1 MFTILFI
8 TCMQRVPPLQVV
20 IYHVTPSGF
29 LYLMILLII
38 GVGRELPR
46 YETQYIF
53 LQFMSRFI
61 TDVWRE
67 YLHYEGL
74 DVTLQL
80 VIPSGDV
87 SPTEASSLVDNN
99 VTSCMNTD
107 SCPNNGEV
115 SLQNTSAFQMFRIFF
130 YFVLL

>member
-1 MFTILFI
+1 MLA
-8 TCMQRVPPLQVV
+8 PPRGSAPPPAGNPGSAPALPV
-20 IYHVTPSGF
+20 IRYYITPSGF
-29 LYLMILLII
+29 LYLVILLII
-38 GVGRELPR
+38 GVCWDISPLRDTRP
-46 YETQYIF
+46 F
-53 LQFMSRFI
+53 LCI

-67 YLHYEGL
+67 YLRYEGL

-87 SPTEASSLVDNN
+87 SPTAASSLVDNN

-115 SLQNTSAFQMFRIFF
+115 SL
-130 YFVLL
+130 